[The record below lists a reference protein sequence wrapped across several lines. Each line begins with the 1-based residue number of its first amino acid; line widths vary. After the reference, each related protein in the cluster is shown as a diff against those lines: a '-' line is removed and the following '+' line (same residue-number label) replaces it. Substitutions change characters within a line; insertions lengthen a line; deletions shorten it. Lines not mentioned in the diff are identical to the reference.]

1 MGAGGW
7 GLALLVLLLLLGAL
21 PTVVRGGGWFEAQ
34 QLLASD
40 GAADDEFGY
49 SVAVSGESG
58 TACRC
63 GRTFVGLIR
72 TFVCE
77 GGQMGD
83 ECSRRM

>member
-7 GLALLVLLLLLGAL
+7 GLALLVVLLLGAL

-49 SVAVSGESG
+49 SVAVSGDV
-58 TACRC
+58 AV
-63 GRTFVGLIR
+63 VGAYRIFTGFL
-72 TFVCE
+72 
-77 GGQMGD
+77 
-83 ECSRRM
+83 